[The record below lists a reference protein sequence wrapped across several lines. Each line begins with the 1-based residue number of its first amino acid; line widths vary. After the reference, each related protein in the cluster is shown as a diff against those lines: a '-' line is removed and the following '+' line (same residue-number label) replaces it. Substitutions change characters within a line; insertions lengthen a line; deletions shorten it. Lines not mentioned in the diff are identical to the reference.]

1 MRIQDLTPADFP
13 GIDAAKF
20 EEWKALTLR
29 AMKVPMIGLAIM
41 IGGYLIAVPL
51 IGGAIGWLLP
61 VVAYF
66 AYMFTQWKQGRRIRE
81 LNSELGMKARL
92 RTKRQEEKRSAA

>member
-13 GIDAAKF
+13 DIDAAKF

-29 AMKVPMIGLAIM
+29 AMKVPFIGLAIM

-51 IGGAIGWLLP
+51 IGGAIGWLIP
-61 VVAYF
+61 VIAYF
-66 AYMFTQWKQGRRIRE
+66 VYMIPQAKQGRRVRE
-81 LNSELGMKARL
+81 LNRELGMKERL
-92 RTKRQEEKRSAA
+92 RAKRQAEKLSAA